1 MLCIGS
7 SQSPRM
13 GQTVIEEHTHLNS
26 DSYGPKALEK
36 GHQACFRKPLAYSL
50 ALYLYRELQ
59 N

>member
-1 MLCIGS
+1 
-7 SQSPRM
+7 M